1 MSDNSTTPKPKMAL
15 WKKVLIGV
23 GVFFVAMV
31 ILGLLVGED
40 KAQDEGKGTS
50 SEPTTSESETAE
62 PATPLAPPP
71 AASPA
76 PPAVPAGKTL
86 ATPESRCESTAPAS
100 PFAIRSTTVNVG
112 EIAGRAGTS
121 AKVTIAYTGTVPETG
136 TVLWS
141 LLANNPKGEQVQL
154 GYKTLDGERIAYFW
168 LPFGE
173 GQQHNMD
180 GFADTSTPGEITM
193 VMPQAAL
200 DALGDTWWW
209 SSVIN
214 VDGEDVST
222 CGG

>member
-1 MSDNSTTPKPKMAL
+1 MTEPATKPKMAL
-15 WKKVLIGV
+15 WKKLLIGL

-40 KAQDEGKGTS
+40 TAEDEGRGTFT
-50 SEPTTSESETAE
+50 EPTTSESETTE

-71 AASPA
+71 STPA
-76 PPAVPAGKTL
+76 LPAVPAGKTL
-86 ATPESRCESTAPAS
+86 ATPESRCESAAS
-100 PFAIRSTTVNVG
+100 ATPLAIRSTTVSVG

-121 AKVTIAYTGTVPETG
+121 AKVTITYDGQLPETG
-136 TVLWS
+136 SVLWS

-154 GYKTLDGERIAYFW
+154 GWKTVDGQRSAYFW
-168 LPFGE
+168 FPFSQ

-209 SSVIN
+209 SSVLN
-214 VDGEDVST
+214 VDGEDIST